1 MAEDIKSTDQNLTP
15 EDNEKKVEET
25 VNEYFENENSE
36 STDEEHE
43 KDEKKGKMKIK
54 KEAKVLQEKIDELE
68 SNLAELNDKYLR
80 LFSEFDNYRK
90 RTLKERIELTKTAS
104 EELIVDLL
112 PVMDD
117 FERAL
122 KSLETGI
129 ENKNASDGVK
139 LIYNKFLNILLK
151 KGLEPMKTS
160 GNDFDTDFHEAI
172 TNIPAPT
179 EDLKGK
185 VVDEIEKGYLLGG
198 KVIRFAKVVVG
209 Q

>member
-1 MAEDIKSTDQNLTP
+1 MAEDFKSTDQNLTP
-15 EDNEKKVEET
+15 EDAEKKVEEAA
-25 VNEYFENENSE
+25 NENFENENST
-36 STDEEHE
+36 STHEEHE

-54 KEAKVLQEKIDELE
+54 KEVKVLQEKVDELE
-68 SNLAELNDKYLR
+68 TNLAELNDKYLR

-112 PVMDD
+112 PVLDD

-122 KSLETGI
+122 KSLETSI

-139 LIYNKFLNILLK
+139 LIYNKFLNILSK
-151 KGLEPMKTS
+151 KGLESMKTC

-172 TNIPAPT
+172 TNIPAPS